1 MKIFLTSDIHTE
13 VAHRKFDPKFNY
25 ECLRF
30 DYPRCASTFDN
41 TGCPTRSNNQENSE
55 SPSSPINPGN
65 PNKSDEPH
73 TFCQADVI
81 ILAGDIG
88 EWLNGLE
95 WARNRF
101 KHQEIVYVAGNH
113 EYYDSD
119 LAILDELQAKAKEL
133 DIHFLENDS
142 VIINGVRFLG
152 CTLWTDFDGY
162 SSEEINRAWSTMN
175 DYKYIYCRLWWSVQR
190 NREEALQLM
199 QPDSTFG
206 FAPEYF
212 SPTVAYLLHKRS
224 LDWLQQQLDQHY
236 DGQTV
241 VVTHHAPTMRST
253 TNAAYGSNLEKF
265 LKMNSSKIDLWCHGH
280 IHKSVDYE
288 VAGVRIACNARGY
301 PTPMGLSPSF
311 DEKKLICL

>member
-1 MKIFLTSDIHTE
+1 MKLFVTSDIHTE
-13 VAHRKFDPKFNY
+13 VANRKFDPVFSYDCLHFN
-25 ECLRF
+25 R
-30 DYPRCASTFDN
+30 P
-41 TGCPTRSNNQENSE
+41 
-55 SPSSPINPGN
+55 
-65 PNKSDEPH
+65 DE
-73 TFCQADVI
+73 ADVI

-88 EWLNGLE
+88 EWVNGLE

-101 KHQEIVYVAGNH
+101 KHQEIIYVAGNH

-119 LAILDELQAKAKEL
+119 LAILDELQGKAKEL

-142 VIINGVRFLG
+142 VIIKGVRFLG
-152 CTLWTDFDGY
+152 CTLWTDFDRY
-162 SSEEINRAWSTMN
+162 SSEEISRAWSTMN
-175 DYKYIYCRLWWSVQR
+175 DYKYIYCRPWWSNQQ

-199 QPDSTFG
+199 QPDSLFG

-212 SPTVAYLLHKRS
+212 SPAVAYLLHKRS
-224 LDWLQQQLDQHY
+224 LDWLQQQLDQPFN
-236 DGQTV
+236 GQTV

-265 LKMNSSKIDLWCHGH
+265 LKMNSNKIDLWCHGH

-288 VAGVRIACNARGY
+288 VAGVRIVCNARGY
-301 PTPMGLSPSF
+301 PTPSGLSASF